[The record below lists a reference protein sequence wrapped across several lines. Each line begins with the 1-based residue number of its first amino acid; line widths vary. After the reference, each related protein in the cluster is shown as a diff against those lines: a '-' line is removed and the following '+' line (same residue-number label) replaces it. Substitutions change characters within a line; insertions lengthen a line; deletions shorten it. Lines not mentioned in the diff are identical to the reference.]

1 MQTQIII
8 FKVNEKSLNLVRKL
22 NKKTKKLFNKNFF
35 NLNGKL
41 ERKIK

>member
-8 FKVNEKSLNLVRKL
+8 FKINEKSLNLVGKL
-22 NKKTKKLFNKNFF
+22 NKKTNKLFNEKFF